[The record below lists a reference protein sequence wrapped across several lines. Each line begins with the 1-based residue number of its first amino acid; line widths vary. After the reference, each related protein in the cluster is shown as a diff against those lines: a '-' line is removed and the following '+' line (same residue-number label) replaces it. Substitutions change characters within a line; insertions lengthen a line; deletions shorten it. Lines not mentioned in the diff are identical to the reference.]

1 VAQQLAKE
9 VGQEVGEDLLFREG
23 VRLARGE
30 QVGPVRQFRAK
41 GVEVGR
47 QPEPLKVVS
56 KDIGAKQ
63 RLGFDGHGRA
73 SLWPPF

>member
-30 QVGPVRQFRAK
+30 QVGPVRQFRAE
-41 GVEVGR
+41 GVDVDR
-47 QPEPLKVVS
+47 QPEPLKVGT
-56 KDIGAKQ
+56 KNIGAKQ

-73 SLWPPF
+73 SLRPPL